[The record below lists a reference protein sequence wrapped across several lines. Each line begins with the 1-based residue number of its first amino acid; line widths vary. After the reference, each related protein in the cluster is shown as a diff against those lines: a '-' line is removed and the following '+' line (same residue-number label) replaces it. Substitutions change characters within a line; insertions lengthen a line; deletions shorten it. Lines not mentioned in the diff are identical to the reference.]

1 VVKNI
6 LQNFYLFSKLSLSIS
21 LLLILILLGYLF
33 YRSYSFISIE
43 ETIEVSKNNDLLN
56 SINLNSSKIEK
67 IELLLNENN
76 SKLIDIID
84 TLETSK
90 ENNQS
95 NLVLKDIQSDF
106 NNIKLELKKL
116 QNNFQKKE
124 NIEAQPAQI
133 DNYNINKEN
142 TIQLIKYKFE
152 NGQDFSMELELL
164 SKILGSQ
171 NTHIIEK
178 LYLLNNNRFVGN
190 KILLSNFK
198 NETDVYISKNLL
210 KANRVINVILPYIKI
225 EPSKKRKLSDNRLIS
240 INNIYRHIEKKNYAK
255 SIDLVNSID
264 KDKKFFKSTLDQ
276 LSIAADFNKTLGDI
290 LDRG

>member
-1 VVKNI
+1 VKNI

-124 NIEAQPAQI
+124 NIEVQPAQI

-178 LYLLNNNRFVGN
+178 LYLINNNRFVGN

-240 INNIYRHIEKKNYAK
+240 INNIYRQIEKKNYAK
-255 SIDLVNSID
+255 SINLVNSID
-264 KDKKFFKSTLDQ
+264 KDKKFFKSTLGQ

>member
-1 VVKNI
+1 VKNI

-116 QNNFQKKE
+116 QNNLQKKE

-171 NTHIIEK
+171 NTHLIEK
-178 LYLLNNNRFVGN
+178 LYLLNNNRFIGN

-198 NETDVYISKNLL
+198 KETDVYISKNLL
-210 KANRVINVILPYIKI
+210 KVNRIINVILPYIKI
-225 EPSKKRKLSDNRLIS
+225 EPSKKRKLSDNRLI
-240 INNIYRHIEKKNYAK
+240 IIENIYKQIEKKNYAK
-255 SIDLVNSID
+255 SINLVSLID
-264 KDKKFFKSTLDQ
+264 KDKKFFKTTLGQ

>member
-1 VVKNI
+1 MKNI

-124 NIEAQPAQI
+124 NIEVQPAQI

-178 LYLLNNNRFVGN
+178 LYLINNNRFVGN

-240 INNIYRHIEKKNYAK
+240 INNIYRQIEKKNYAK